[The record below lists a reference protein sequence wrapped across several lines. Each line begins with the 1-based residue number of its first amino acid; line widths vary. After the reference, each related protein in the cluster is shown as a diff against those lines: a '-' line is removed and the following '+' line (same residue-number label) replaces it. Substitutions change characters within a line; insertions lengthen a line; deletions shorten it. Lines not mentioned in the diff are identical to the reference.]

1 MSPVTRGNERK
12 VEKYRRANPEK
23 RRQLV
28 EFRIETLCKRLDRVD
43 AHVVAIEKLIF
54 KDDLPDMVFGLLFQ
68 IDNFGKQMET
78 RLVRLRDI
86 LTEEAVPNDG
96 GKRPRS
102 EDDHGELRQAA
113 VKAGL

>member
-1 MSPVTRGNERK
+1 MSLDKCRSAEAQQRLIA
-12 VEKYRRANPEK
+12 Y
-23 RRQLV
+23 
-28 EFRIETLCKRLDRVD
+28 RIEALCKRLDRVD
-43 AHVVAIEKLIF
+43 AHVAAIEKLIF
-54 KDDLPDMVFGLLFQ
+54 SDDLPDKVFGLLFQ

-86 LTEEAVPNDG
+86 LTEEAVPNG

-113 VKAGL
+113 VKAGR